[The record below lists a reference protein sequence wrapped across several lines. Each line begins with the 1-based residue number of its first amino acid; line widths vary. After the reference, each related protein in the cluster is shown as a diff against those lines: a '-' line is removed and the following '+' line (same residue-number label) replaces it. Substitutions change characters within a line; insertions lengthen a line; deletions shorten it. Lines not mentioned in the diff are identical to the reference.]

1 MDNKTT
7 KSQGAPTK
15 QRVTVPGSRKQLL
28 KLTVS
33 EETTLLPFLL
43 STLPDKSRTTVKQL
57 LHDRFIAIGMEPMTQ
72 FDTPLRAGDVVS
84 IHPTPLPKKLSHP
97 QIDIIY
103 QDEYLI
109 VVRKEV
115 GIPTVASGEEK
126 DVTALRL
133 LSNHLKSFNPLAK
146 VYHVTRLD
154 KDSAGF
160 VVFAK
165 SKELQTRLS
174 ENWHKYCRLQ
184 QFAAVIEGELNPG
197 EGLLHP
203 PTPQETKNTP
213 SKVKKSRN
221 ASHQDA
227 DSAGKASYRTLSS
240 SDERSLLSIEL
251 HIGRNNRLRKQ
262 LSTLRHPIVG
272 DWRNG
277 SKEKELGYVALIGTH
292 LTLVHPMTHE
302 LLDFK
307 QPIPALFRKL
317 LRTNT
322 RPRGVK
328 KKATQP
334 GRLNH

>member
-57 LHDRFIAIGMEPMTQ
+57 LHDRFIAIGMEPTTQ
-72 FDTPLRAGDVVS
+72 FDAPLRAGDVVS

-133 LSNHLKSFNPLAK
+133 LSDHLKSFNPLAK

-184 QFAAVIEGELNPG
+184 QFAAAIEGELNPS
-197 EGLLHP
+197 EGLLHA
-203 PTPQETKNTP
+203 PTPRETKNST
-213 SKVKKSRN
+213 SKVRKAQNSP
-221 ASHQDA
+221 HQEA
-227 DSAGKASYRTLSS
+227 NSAGEAGYRTLSS
-240 SDERSLLSIEL
+240 SGERSLLSIEL

-292 LTLVHPMTHE
+292 LTLVHPITHE

-307 QPIPALFRKL
+307 QPIPTLFRKL

-328 KKATQP
+328 KQATQP

>member
-57 LHDRFIAIGMEPMTQ
+57 LHDRFIAIGMEPTTQ
-72 FDTPLRAGDVVS
+72 FDAPLRAGDVVS

-334 GRLNH
+334 RRLNH

>member
-7 KSQGAPTK
+7 KSQGTPTK

-57 LHDRFIAIGMEPMTQ
+57 LHDRFIAIGMEPTTQ
-72 FDTPLRAGDVVS
+72 FDAPLRAGDVVS

-126 DVTALRL
+126 DVPALRL

-165 SKELQTRLS
+165 SK
-174 ENWHKYCRLQ
+174 
-184 QFAAVIEGELNPG
+184 
-197 EGLLHP
+197 
-203 PTPQETKNTP
+203 
-213 SKVKKSRN
+213 
-221 ASHQDA
+221 
-227 DSAGKASYRTLSS
+227 
-240 SDERSLLSIEL
+240 
-251 HIGRNNRLRKQ
+251 
-262 LSTLRHPIVG
+262 
-272 DWRNG
+272 
-277 SKEKELGYVALIGTH
+277 
-292 LTLVHPMTHE
+292 
-302 LLDFK
+302 
-307 QPIPALFRKL
+307 
-317 LRTNT
+317 
-322 RPRGVK
+322 
-328 KKATQP
+328 
-334 GRLNH
+334 

>member
-15 QRVTVPGSRKQLL
+15 QRVKVPGSRKQLL

-57 LHDRFIAIGMEPMTQ
+57 LHDRFIAIGMEPTTQ
-72 FDTPLRAGDVVS
+72 FDAPLRAGDVVS

-165 SKELQTRLS
+165 SKELQTRLT
-174 ENWHKYCRLQ
+174 ENWHQYCRHQ
-184 QFAAVIEGELNPG
+184 QFAAAIEGELNPS
-197 EGLLHP
+197 EGLLHA
-203 PTPQETKNTP
+203 PTPREAQNST
-213 SKVKKSRN
+213 SKVKKAQNSP
-221 ASHQDA
+221 HQEA
-227 DSAGKASYRTLSS
+227 NSAGKAGYRTLSS
-240 SDERSLLSIEL
+240 RV
-251 HIGRNNRLRKQ
+251 
-262 LSTLRHPIVG
+262 T
-272 DWRNG
+272 
-277 SKEKELGYVALIGTH
+277 
-292 LTLVHPMTHE
+292 
-302 LLDFK
+302 
-307 QPIPALFRKL
+307 
-317 LRTNT
+317 
-322 RPRGVK
+322 
-328 KKATQP
+328 
-334 GRLNH
+334 